1 MCDHLGT
8 SALTGKVSNVMA
20 IPTNRPR
27 VFHTE
32 TTWKLSFPRRF
43 NVEYT
48 CFICTDSTIKEH
60 PLFCNHSPDFENF
73 SFSLLTTTT
82 LNLL

>member
-1 MCDHLGT
+1 MCDHLGM
-8 SALTGKVSNVMA
+8 SALTGKSVKCDGDPYKQTTC
-20 IPTNRPR
+20 IPP
-27 VFHTE
+27 
-32 TTWKLSFPRRF
+32 FPRRF

-48 CFICTDSTIKEH
+48 CFICKDSTIKEH
-60 PLFCNHSPDFENF
+60 LLFCNHSPDFENF